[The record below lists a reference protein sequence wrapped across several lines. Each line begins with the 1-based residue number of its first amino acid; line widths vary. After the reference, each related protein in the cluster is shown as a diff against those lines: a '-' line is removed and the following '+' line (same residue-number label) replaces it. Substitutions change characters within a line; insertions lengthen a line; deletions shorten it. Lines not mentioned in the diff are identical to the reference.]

1 MGTTT
6 HEPTTSSNSLNLV
19 HSKASKAFAN
29 LCGNLAQFNNK
40 RFGNDLEKFATKS
53 RKRFDGGK
61 KTTTETRENSSSE
74 ASSSSSSSS
83 SSEFALEWSPPNGGG
98 TGEYPQKRI
107 QD

>member
-6 HEPTTSSNSLNLV
+6 HKTTTTSSNSRVNLV

-61 KTTTETRENSSSE
+61 KNDGNEREFIVGSV
-74 ASSSSSSSS
+74 
-83 SSEFALEWSPPNGGG
+83 FFLLFFVLF
-98 TGEYPQKRI
+98 
-107 QD
+107 